1 MDTLVQKAWELYQHT
16 ARFPVETV
24 LTATFWLEEKHRK
37 MPGEKLPMAIALH
50 YLILALRND
59 PGIESGIA
67 QEYCAHA
74 ARRQAKACESSTVAP
89 ASKATEETDEDSNRS
104 RH

>member
-16 ARFPVETV
+16 ARFPVETI

-37 MPGEKLPMAIALH
+37 VPGEKLAMAIALH
-50 YLILALRND
+50 YLILALRDD
-59 PGIESGIA
+59 PGMESQSA

-74 ARRQAKACESSTVAP
+74 ARWQARACESSSAAP
-89 ASKATEETDEDSNRS
+89 ASKAVEDK
-104 RH
+104 

>member
-37 MPGEKLPMAIALH
+37 MPGEKLALAIALH
-50 YLILALRND
+50 YLILALRDD
-59 PGIESGIA
+59 PGMESEIA
-67 QEYCAHA
+67 REYCARA
-74 ARRQAKACESSTVAP
+74 ARWRAKACESSNVAP
-89 ASKATEETDEDSNRS
+89 ESKATGES
-104 RH
+104 